1 MQANAQTPPPAP
13 PPTPTPPTAPTT
25 QAVVVPAQALGNI
38 PTSVQEMAA
47 LRARRR
53 ELSNQLES
61 AASRR
66 NRLAERLKTADA
78 AERPGLMERIGVLDQ
93 RMVQLESDI
102 GLTGRQL
109 TAAPGALLASSADPN
124 RVFGVLDG
132 GMIAGM
138 SIVFTIFVLAPLALA
153 AARLMWKR
161 ANRPRPAPQS
171 PDTANRLERI
181 EQAIDAIA
189 IEVERVSEGQ
199 RFVTRLLSEGQDPHA
214 LAAGKGE
221 AERVAAGRE

>member
-1 MQANAQTPPPAP
+1 MKSNAQTPPPAP
-13 PPTPTPPTAPTT
+13 PPTPPTT
-25 QAVVVPAQALGNI
+25 PTSQAVVVPAQALTAGV
-38 PTSVQEMAA
+38 PTSTEEMAA
-47 LRARRR
+47 LRARRK

-61 AASRR
+61 AAGRR

-78 AERPGLMERIGVLDQ
+78 GERPGLMERIGVLDQ

-109 TAAPGALLASSADPN
+109 TAAPGALLATSADPN
-124 RVFGVLDG
+124 RVFGVLNG
-132 GMIAGM
+132 GMVTAM
-138 SIVFTIFVLAPLALA
+138 SIAFTIFVLAPLALA

-161 ANRPRPAPQS
+161 ATRPPAPQQS
-171 PDTANRLERI
+171 PETANRLERI

-199 RFVTRLLSEGQDPHA
+199 RFVTRLLSEGHDPQA
-214 LAAGKGE
+214 LIAAKRE
-221 AERVAAGRE
+221 TEQVASVRE

>member
-1 MQANAQTPPPAP
+1 MQANAQVQQA
-13 PPTPTPPTAPTT
+13 PTPPTPPTT
-25 QAVVVPAQALGNI
+25 QAVVVPVQALGVGV
-38 PTSVQEMAA
+38 PTTAQEMAA
-47 LRARRR
+47 LKARRS

-61 AASRR
+61 AAGRR

-78 AERPGLMERIGVLDQ
+78 STRPGLMQRIGVLDQ

-109 TAAPGALLASSADPN
+109 TAAPGALLASTSDPN
-124 RVFGVLDG
+124 KVLGVLDG
-132 GMIAGM
+132 GMITGI

-153 AARLMWKR
+153 ASRILWRR
-161 ANRPRPAPQS
+161 ATRAAPPPQS

-181 EQAIDAIA
+181 EQAVDAIA

-199 RFVTRLLSEGQDPHA
+199 RFVTRLLSEGQDQHA
-214 LAAGKGE
+214 LAAGKRE
-221 AERVAAGRE
+221 AERIVATRE